1 MGDLPLIGIPAGL
14 ALVSLILALT
24 ILRLVARRRG
34 PGRAG
39 AMVSGVSCLVLAGCW
54 AFVAGFHAITG

>member
-14 ALVSLILALT
+14 ALLSLVLAVA
-24 ILRLVARRRG
+24 ILRLVARREG

-39 AMVSGVSCLVLAGCW
+39 ATVSGVSCLVLAGFW